1 MKRIFILNSVIQF
14 ILLFGLWLLLSGHYD
29 PTHILMG
36 LFSCL
41 LVTLLNLR
49 LRKYYYFKEELKDT
63 EAKIKGIAPG
73 RIRILRLFFYIPWL
87 IWQIVISSLQVAY
100 AVLRPKM
107 PIDPALIR
115 FKTKLP
121 NLESKVILGN
131 SITLTPGT
139 ITIRIEGDE
148 FLVHALMDVSQTGIL
163 DGSLPT
169 EVAKLYERTPEQ
181 VVQQVEIIKSSA
193 EI

>member
-29 PTHILMG
+29 LTHISMG